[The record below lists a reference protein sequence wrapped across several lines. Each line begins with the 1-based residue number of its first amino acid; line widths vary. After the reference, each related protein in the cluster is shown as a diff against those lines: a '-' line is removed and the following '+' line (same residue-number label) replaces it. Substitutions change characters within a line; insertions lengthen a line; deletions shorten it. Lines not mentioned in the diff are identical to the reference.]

1 MTILGAFL
9 ALDCENQPSLQ
20 ALGNANLWPLWVC
33 TDADSKLVPSW
44 WGQSAR
50 VRDLDFLPANQQNF
64 AGRFLCHSN
73 KPTIDNHYL
82 RRRQSLAMNQ
92 SSFGPTIDEY
102 LRKAPD
108 AG

>member
-1 MTILGAFL
+1 ELGDFYL
-9 ALDCENQPSLQ
+9 RRKVQLL
-20 ALGNANLWPLWVC
+20 
-33 TDADSKLVPSW
+33 
-44 WGQSAR
+44 R